1 MKAEDV
7 MKALE
12 CCSKHPMKCKACPY
26 QGMPCCTNEHRK
38 DALALLR
45 EKDAEIERQRSIFAS
60 VCIGDFITSEQM
72 EELRMADTL
81 PGMHGDPVG
90 ERGCCGTLREC
101 IADNVSKIKTRF
113 AMRYGTYTDKD
124 MTPIT
129 EVFRLLDQ
137 IAKEMLEGNKCSS
150 DVKENCKY
158 YGSDGVELSE
168 EWLVSREII
177 VKSADGYGYT

>member
-7 MKALE
+7 MRALE
-12 CCSKHPMKCKACPY
+12 LCKDRGCNNDCPCWNNDIPREWDCRINL
-26 QGMPCCTNEHRK
+26 MN
-38 DALALLR
+38 DVLALLR
-45 EKDAEIERQRSIFAS
+45 EKDAEIERLREKA
-60 VCIGDFITSEQM
+60 VRNLENLKAVL
-72 EELRMADTL
+72 EEREERNEKTIVADT
-81 PGMHGDPVG
+81 
-90 ERGCCGTLREC
+90 
-101 IADNVSKIKTRF
+101 VSEFQTKV

-168 EWLVSREII
+168 EWLASREII